1 MPGYHRC
8 IVDGCRNLRED
19 ASISG
24 PSFFSFPEDNR
35 CWRKW
40 GAKLPSLSTIRRWVC
55 KLDFQPGR
63 CQDILDCLKD
73 KVERMHPVEK
83 DCILTLDETALHK
96 GLQYN
101 RFSDRIEG
109 FEDFGGSDRT
119 MNIADYALVVMV
131 RGLNTD
137 WRMPLAYYYSCH
149 SSTSSQ
155 LYNIV
160 CKFFEDLFSIGLN
173 VRGIVVDQGGC
184 NQGMFKKFGVSI
196 EKPFFMYMDKKIYF
210 MYDVPHAIKNIRT
223 GLTKYNFRMEGHEG
237 VVSMAHI
244 KEFYDIDC
252 MSTFRC
258 SSKLSD
264 AHFNLTNLSKMKVK
278 LATQLFSRSVAS
290 GMRTRIDL
298 GELSTNFSLT
308 AEFCERMDTIFDMC
322 NISES
327 HCPLKKWK
335 SNSQVF
341 QNLHEWKAAEMWLSG
356 LTLEAIPNVVI
367 RDLDYE
373 SDVEENFDGNDP
385 NTKRKK
391 VRKLPILPCIK
402 GLRQTLVAQHM
413 LIGELQE
420 TGYKFV
426 KTRSMQ
432 SDGIEHIFGH
442 LKYRLGSLDKANCP
456 MFRRAFRF
464 IFLSNLIVTPDGSNC
479 EKFDSEDSIFDT
491 QRKLSF
497 FLAKTN
503 QKTLTLFD
511 QIDNDNDDEN
521 DNGFVIPMM
530 SHTAATFILL
540 PLSTWIILRRL

>member
-1 MPGYHRC
+1 
-8 IVDGCRNLRED
+8 
-19 ASISG
+19 
-24 PSFFSFPEDNR
+24 
-35 CWRKW
+35 
-40 GAKLPSLSTIRRWVC
+40 
-55 KLDFQPGR
+55 
-63 CQDILDCLKD
+63 
-73 KVERMHPVEK
+73 
-83 DCILTLDETALHK
+83 
-96 GLQYN
+96 
-101 RFSDRIEG
+101 
-109 FEDFGGSDRT
+109 
-119 MNIADYALVVMV
+119 
-131 RGLNTD
+131 
-137 WRMPLAYYYSCH
+137 
-149 SSTSSQ
+149 
-155 LYNIV
+155 
-160 CKFFEDLFSIGLN
+160 
-173 VRGIVVDQGGC
+173 
-184 NQGMFKKFGVSI
+184 
-196 EKPFFMYMDKKIYF
+196 
-210 MYDVPHAIKNIRT
+210 
-223 GLTKYNFRMEGHEG
+223 
-237 VVSMAHI
+237 
-244 KEFYDIDC
+244 
-252 MSTFRC
+252 
-258 SSKLSD
+258 
-264 AHFNLTNLSKMKVK
+264 
-278 LATQLFSRSVAS
+278 
-290 GMRTRIDL
+290 
-298 GELSTNFSLT
+298 
-308 AEFCERMDTIFDMC
+308 MDTIFDMC

-373 SDVEENFDGNDP
+373 SDVEENFDGNEP
-385 NTKRKK
+385 KTKRKK

-521 DNGFVIPMM
+521 DNGFECDTDDESYGCNFYFASLEDLDNTPASVSAAIYTAGYAIKSIIKKKKCQECRTELLQFLSDRPDKSFAGSELLTFNKAYETEIFEKNLDLSFGHLIIDEHRIVFETLAEVIGK
-530 SHTAATFILL
+530 SVFTAMNLLATNVIRNLYNQIMKENTFSSWVRGTSLKCQDHRFEILQL
-540 PLSTWIILRRL
+540 ILRARLHLWMKEYNDQIKQSNHKKKAKF